1 MKKIIYLILTTLFAL
16 AAVAQNTLTLEQCK
30 AFARQNNY
38 GVRQADN
45 NIASAE
51 ETVKEARAA
60 FLPTVSGSGLYY
72 RSTDDILGADF
83 MGQSIRSG
91 KDLYSIGVSAT
102 MPIYAGGQ
110 INNSYKLSKIGA
122 EQSYLEKKR
131 TLRDIDIQ
139 TEKYYWQTVGL
150 EAKRKTL
157 DEADTLLAEIHYT
170 VANAV
175 KNGLK
180 TRNDLLQIELRQ
192 AEHESDRL
200 RLDNALK
207 VSRKLLAQ
215 HIGLNDS
222 TIDICLPAYM
232 QKGTYEL
239 PTLPVSSKKEHSQV
253 INNMPENQMLS
264 KQIDA
269 DKLETKIEYGKLLP
283 TLAVSMGYDYTH
295 FWDNTSGGA
304 AVYATVSVPISDWLW
319 GGTTHAVKSKQK
331 KLENSRL
338 EQINSR
344 QMISIQLDK
353 LWYDV
358 EESYKNLA
366 IAQKAIDQSEEN
378 LRLNRNAY
386 QSGTLTMTELLNAEL
401 LLQQARD
408 KYTEAFSNYNC
419 RLSEYNSLCGYH
431 SN

>member
-1 MKKIIYLILTTLFAL
+1 MKKIIFLILTTVFAL
-16 AAVAQNTLTLEQCK
+16 TAVAQNTLTLEQCK
-30 AFARQNNY
+30 ALARQNNY

-139 TEKYYWQTVGL
+139 TEKYYWQMVGL
-150 EAKRKTL
+150 EAKRRTL
-157 DEADTLLAEIHYT
+157 DEVDTLLAEIHYT

-180 TRNDLLQIELRQ
+180 TRNDLLQVELRQ

-232 QKGTYEL
+232 QKGIYEL
-239 PTLPVSSKKEHSQV
+239 PTIPVSSKKEQSQV
-253 INNMPENQMLS
+253 INNMPENQMLA

-295 FWDNTSGGA
+295 FWDETSGGA

-319 GGTTHAVKSKQK
+319 GGTKHAVKSKQK
-331 KLENSRL
+331 KLDNSQL

-408 KYTEAFSNYNC
+408 KYTEAYSDYNS